1 MPRPLS
7 PLALVALTCLVVA
20 CGGPQGSSPAT
31 SAEPSRAPDATTTGA
46 APSTATAGPSTDAPP
61 TPEPTLPG
69 QTDTEFGRIW
79 DALPPGFPIVPGSS
93 PTETGAGPASA
104 EFDAPG
110 NVLAVATFLQGAME
124 AAAFSTES
132 LSGPLEGGQY
142 VLVSIGPESVD
153 CRVQTTIAPAG
164 DASLV
169 TVLYGAACPFG

>member
-1 MPRPLS
+1 
-7 PLALVALTCLVVA
+7 V
-20 CGGPQGSSPAT
+20 
-31 SAEPSRAPDATTTGA
+31 
-46 APSTATAGPSTDAPP
+46 P
-61 TPEPTLPG
+61 TPPG

-79 DALPPGFPIVPGSS
+79 DALPAGFPIVPGSS

-110 NVLAVATFLQGAME
+110 NVSAVATFLQGAME

-142 VLVSIGPESVD
+142 VLVSVGPDSIE

-169 TVLYGAACPFG
+169 TVLYGAACPFR